1 METSASASTDVSSF
15 LPISN
20 AGNTEAHILA
30 LNNIF
35 GEIFKTLK
43 EQKNEIEKINKEKH
57 EIQMQYQCKLN
68 EREEMINIL
77 KNELQ
82 QLKTSQSELK
92 SRMVTKSDILSQEI
106 RINQMASKIMI

>member
-15 LPISN
+15 LPISGEGHN
-20 AGNTEAHILA
+20 EAHILA

-43 EQKNEIEKINKEKH
+43 VQKNEIEKINKEKH
-57 EIQMQYQCKLN
+57 DIQLQYQHKLN
-68 EREEMINIL
+68 ESEKMINIL

-82 QLKTSQSELK
+82 QLKTLQSELK

-106 RINQMASKIMI
+106 RD

>member
-1 METSASASTDVSSF
+1 METSASASTDVSQF

-35 GEIFKTLK
+35 GEIKTLK

-77 KNELQ
+77 K
-82 QLKTSQSELK
+82 K
-92 SRMVTKSDILSQEI
+92 
-106 RINQMASKIMI
+106 